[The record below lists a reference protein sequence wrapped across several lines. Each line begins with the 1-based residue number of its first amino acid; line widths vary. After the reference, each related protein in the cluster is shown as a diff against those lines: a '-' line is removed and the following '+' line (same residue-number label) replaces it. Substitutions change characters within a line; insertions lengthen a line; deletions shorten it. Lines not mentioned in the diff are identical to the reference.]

1 MASTE
6 RKQLKDL
13 SFTEK
18 NSFNLKE
25 WLPLKRMAGAYSH
38 LVKKGSRI
46 SRKMDRKKYLKI

>member
-6 RKQLKDL
+6 RNQLKDL

-18 NSFNLKE
+18 TSFNLKE